1 MVTRSRC
8 LPVPQEVLGKGPTV
22 GNNGE
27 RDKAKVESYL
37 RNWLCGVRLDF
48 LKVLFFAWLVIVA
61 RSLRDLMHLS
71 SLHSLLRTYERSTC
85 SKFSVWRG
93 QLVSVYVAH
102 ITIM

>member
-27 RDKAKVESYL
+27 RDKAKVESFL

-48 LKVLFFAWLVIVA
+48 LKVLFFCLVSYR
-61 RSLRDLMHLS
+61 RSLAARPHAFELA
-71 SLHSLLRTYERSTC
+71 SLTFKNL
-85 SKFSVWRG
+85 
-93 QLVSVYVAH
+93 
-102 ITIM
+102 